1 MHHPAWRTHRTRVP
15 LWPFAVLGF
24 LLFAKASA
32 FLLFH
37 PGLIL
42 GGLMV
47 GYFWS
52 RHRNG
57 WDLMSPRQAERL
69 SREAKNERS
78 TLPDARALLGRI
90 VRLAGKDS
98 EAQRAATET
107 VEHAEALQAEAEF
120 ARGMARSSSGAVAE
134 RLATTAERLD
144 ARVEELLDGLS
155 ALYASLASRQGE
167 APDHALTA
175 LRDVLARAEAE
186 REIGG

>member
-1 MHHPAWRTHRTRVP
+1 MHHPTWRTHRTRVP
-15 LWPFAVLGF
+15 LWPVAVLAF

-42 GGLMV
+42 MGLIA

-52 RHRNG
+52 RHRTG
-57 WDLMSPRQAERL
+57 WDLMSPRHAERL
-69 SREAKNERS
+69 SRREAKAERS
-78 TLPDARALLGRI
+78 TLPDARALLSRI

-98 EAQRAATET
+98 DAQRAATET

-120 ARGMARSSSGAVAE
+120 ARGMARSSTGAVAE

-144 ARVEELLDGLS
+144 TRVDELLDGLS

-186 REIGG
+186 RELG